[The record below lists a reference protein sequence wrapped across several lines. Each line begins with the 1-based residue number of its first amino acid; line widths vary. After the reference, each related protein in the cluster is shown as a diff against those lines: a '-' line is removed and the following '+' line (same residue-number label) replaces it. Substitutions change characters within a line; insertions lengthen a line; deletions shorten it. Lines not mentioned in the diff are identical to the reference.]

1 MVLTFSG
8 MVNIAARAV
17 IRSPSI
23 HSSHLGIARVTGAG
37 FYLYYMIVVELSR

>member
-8 MVNIAARAV
+8 MVNIAARAI
-17 IRSPSI
+17 IRSTSI

-37 FYLYYMIVVELSR
+37 FYLYHMIVVELSR

>member
-8 MVNIAARAV
+8 MVNIAARAI
-17 IRSPSI
+17 IRSTSI

-37 FYLYYMIVVELSR
+37 FYLYCMIVVELSR